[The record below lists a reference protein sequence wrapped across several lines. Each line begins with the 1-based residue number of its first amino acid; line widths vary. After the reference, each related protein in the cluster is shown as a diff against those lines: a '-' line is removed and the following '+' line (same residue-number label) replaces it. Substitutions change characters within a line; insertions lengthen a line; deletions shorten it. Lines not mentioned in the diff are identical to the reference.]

1 MNYARMSMIDFKE
14 ALMRLGTDKALDKLK
29 DMLVERHYD
38 KPSSETKRTGS
49 KRTKRDKTDK

>member
-1 MNYARMSMIDFKE
+1 MSMIDFKE